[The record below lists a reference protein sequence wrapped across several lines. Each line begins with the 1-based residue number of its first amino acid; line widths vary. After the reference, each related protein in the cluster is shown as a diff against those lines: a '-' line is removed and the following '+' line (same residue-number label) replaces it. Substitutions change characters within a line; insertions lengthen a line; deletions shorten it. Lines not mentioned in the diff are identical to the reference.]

1 MTSWEGCS
9 REIRIEVLQLLT
21 ESWEGLF
28 WNTSILQKKGIR
40 RVRNRKQ
47 TEVWGDCP
55 CQHSKLISGELL
67 CGKGKK
73 KENHRRVP
81 ETSFTDD
88 CPKGLL
94 LGVFCQN
101 EYAYLTCNE
110 LWFALASFHDACQL
124 YGKQGTF
131 QKVGHP
137 GSGKAGLSGHHSYY
151 CKYLRIK
158 SDTVLRSPPSAS
170 KAITY
175 IRLPEFRARKVI
187 LPSPNQLVFYSRSII
202 CLNSVAQSSI
212 KY

>member
-1 MTSWEGCS
+1 MWLTQLVVTSQTVLKPLLHGPSRTKHFPPAGQLPCSTRKCAASLNVTSWEGCS

-110 LWFALASFHDACQL
+110 L
-124 YGKQGTF
+124 
-131 QKVGHP
+131 
-137 GSGKAGLSGHHSYY
+137 
-151 CKYLRIK
+151 
-158 SDTVLRSPPSAS
+158 
-170 KAITY
+170 
-175 IRLPEFRARKVI
+175 
-187 LPSPNQLVFYSRSII
+187 
-202 CLNSVAQSSI
+202 
-212 KY
+212 